1 MHKLATAS
9 ANARWWL
16 VASAAILLAVIACGA
31 PAAGLPTAAPVEI
44 TREVEVTR
52 IVQQPAS
59 EAGVAGVVRPKP
71 DAARQVAV
79 TLKEWE
85 IALEQSSVAAGET
98 YFLANNIGP
107 DDDHELVIIKSDLAA
122 DALPTIDGLVP
133 EDQVELIGEV
143 ERFAP
148 NTAASGVFNLA
159 AGNYILICNLVE
171 IEDGKLESHYEEGMR
186 TTFTVTEASAKTSD
200 RETSPVQDPGKLVIY
215 SGRSESL
222 VDPIIQQF
230 KGTSGIDVQVKYA
243 NTGQLAATLL
253 EEGSNSPADVFY
265 AQDPG
270 GLAAVSEMMTAL
282 PDDIVSMTPQWARS
296 ENGHWVG
303 ITGRARVVVYGT
315 DRLTEA
321 DLPNDLWGF
330 TEPKWKGR
338 VGWAPTNG
346 SFQAMVTALR
356 VGWGEARTEEWLR
369 AMLANDVRVYPKNTP
384 QVAAAASGE
393 IDVGLVNHYYLHR
406 FLAEEGEDFA
416 ARNAHLRTGGPGAIV
431 LVSGAGILN
440 TADNPENAE
449 KFIRFLLSKV
459 GQQYFAGSTFEY
471 PLVDGVRPSTLLTP
485 LADIAQPDI
494 TLADLSDLAG
504 TQALLQ
510 KVGAL
515 P

>member
-1 MHKLATAS
+1 MMQISKIKVGSNVWRGNRHVL
-9 ANARWWL
+9 
-16 VASAAILLAVIACGA
+16 
-31 PAAGLPTAAPVEI
+31 PAALTAMLAIAVMACAGNPAAPPVVPVEV

-52 IVQQPAS
+52 
-59 EAGVAGVVRPKP
+59 
-71 DAARQVAV
+71 
-79 TLKEWE
+79 L
-85 IALEQSSVAAGET
+85 
-98 YFLANNIGP
+98 
-107 DDDHELVIIKSDLAA
+107 
-122 DALPTIDGLVP
+122 
-133 EDQVELIGEV
+133 
-143 ERFAP
+143 
-148 NTAASGVFNLA
+148 
-159 AGNYILICNLVE
+159 
-171 IEDGKLESHYEEGMR
+171 
-186 TTFTVTEASAKTSD
+186 VTETA
-200 RETSPVQDPGKLVIY
+200 PGQDPGKLVIY

-230 KGTSGIDVQVKYA
+230 KGATGIDVQVKYA
-243 NTGQLAATLL
+243 STGQLAATLL
-253 EEGSNSPADVFY
+253 EEGNNSPADVFY

-270 GLAAVSEMMTAL
+270 GLAAVSAMMSTL
-282 PDDIVSMTPQWARS
+282 PADIIELTPEWARS
-296 ENGHWVG
+296 SAGHWVG

-315 DRLTEA
+315 DNLSEA
-321 DLPNDLWGF
+321 DLPDDLWGF
-330 TEPKWKGR
+330 TQPEWKGR

-369 AMLANDVRVYPKNTP
+369 AMLANDVKDYPKNTP

-406 FLAEEGEDFA
+406 FLAEEGEGFP
-416 ARNAHLRTGGPGAIV
+416 ARNAHLRAGGPGSIV

-440 TADNPENAE
+440 TADNPDNAE
-449 KFIRFLLSKV
+449 QFIRFLLSQV

-471 PLVDGVRPSTLLTP
+471 PLVADVRPSVLLTP

-494 TLADLSDLAG
+494 TLANLSDLAG